1 MAFSLTSVSK
11 PLLAV
16 NLGLERALLAILPL
30 ASNIS
35 QIIFRPFFGSL
46 SDRKGRRYFIIIAT
60 LIYMLS
66 YLLQAFAHTAIDMV
80 IASLIIGLG
89 VSMLWPCLMAYA
101 SETSKNAHDEISLL
115 MTFSFLGSVI
125 GYVFSGVLAE
135 AIGWRSTFTV
145 SALIILVAFFVAY
158 FSIKDTTIVKVK
170 TPLVS
175 SIRSSIKIGI
185 KTTSNVSSIGLRP
198 VINTYMPVIVIEGG
212 YSQSIAGFVITG
224 SSLIFTGMQRPS
236 SILSK
241 KKWFSTFT
249 INTIAL
255 TTIVLLGLTYE
266 LGMIFASIVLYFTHS
281 ALSGLLPSSQL
292 VDLTENTREKGSS
305 AGSFGLALSFARLL
319 GSTSATIGGILD
331 LSISSITAAIDTA
344 GLILILYSLCTRIIG
359 IKT

>member
-1 MAFSLTSVSK
+1 MAFSLTAVSK

-16 NLGLERALLAILPL
+16 DLGLAKALLAVLPL

-35 QIIFRPFFGSL
+35 QIVFRPIFGSL
-46 SDRKGRRYFIIIAT
+46 SDRKGRRHFIIVAT
-60 LIYMLS
+60 LIYLFS
-66 YLLQAFAHTAIDMV
+66 YLLQAFARTAIDV
-80 IASLIIGLG
+80 IVAGFIVGIG

-101 SETSKNAHDEISLL
+101 SEIGKDTRNEISLL

-135 AIGWRSTFTV
+135 VIGWRSTFIV
-145 SALIILVAFFVAY
+145 SAFIVLVAFFVAY
-158 FSIKDTTIVKVK
+158 LSIKDTNIVKVK
-170 TPLVS
+170 TSLVS
-175 SIRSSIKIGI
+175 SVRSSIKIGI

-241 KKWFSTFT
+241 KKWFSSFV
-249 INTIAL
+249 INTIAII
-255 TTIVLLGLTYE
+255 TIVLLGLTYE
-266 LGMIFASIVLYFTHS
+266 LDMISASIVLYFTHS

-305 AGSFGLALSFARLL
+305 AGGFGLALSFARLL
-319 GSTSATIGGILD
+319 GSTSATIGGMLD

-344 GLILILYSLCTRIIG
+344 GLILILFSLCTRIIG